1 MGYAHET
8 LSDCLC
14 LFRICVNYNLAS
26 CYIIKGGVSNKIDG
40 NTTESGNGKAIKR
53 MLHTMLSL

>member
-1 MGYAHET
+1 MPTKRYLIVYA
-8 LSDCLC
+8 C
-14 LFRICVNYNLAS
+14 LAS
-26 CYIIKGGVSNKIDG
+26 CYIIKGGVGNKIDG